1 MSADGFV
8 LSAPSLFSAP
18 CKKVIATKI
27 PILIQNILSLN
38 IPRPKEAHR
47 SLTRIS
53 FTTYSITAVT
63 IHETSE
69 VCFCPVYSDLKDKL
83 LHSLLIS
90 PIGQLV
96 ASEATDHLSSI
107 SSRNFQSMK
116 EDEKLGGEGGR
127 GEWNQGDW
135 IFRQI
140 SLPPHSFLTFPFL

>member
-69 VCFCPVYSDLKDKL
+69 VCLP
-83 LHSLLIS
+83 SLFWPQRQRQIITFIVDFTNW
-90 PIGQLV
+90 PIGCLR
-96 ASEATDHLSSI
+96 S
-107 SSRNFQSMK
+107 
-116 EDEKLGGEGGR
+116 
-127 GEWNQGDW
+127 EWNQGDW

-140 SLPPHSFLTFPFL
+140 SLPPHSFLAFPFSIDLVLKKPMFVIQVHFCNQWL